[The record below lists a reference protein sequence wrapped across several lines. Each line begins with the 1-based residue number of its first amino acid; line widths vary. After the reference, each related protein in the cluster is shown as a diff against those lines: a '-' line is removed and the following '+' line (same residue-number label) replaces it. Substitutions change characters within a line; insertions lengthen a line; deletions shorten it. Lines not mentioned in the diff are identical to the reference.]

1 MNMTTPPSY
10 LESACRNRAAKQ
22 LESGDFNSCG
32 ERKSLL
38 YDLESR
44 CVMVFDEFGIL
55 AEIESE
61 RHVVDW
67 EGTYQLTRHFHL

>member
-1 MNMTTPPSY
+1 
-10 LESACRNRAAKQ
+10 
-22 LESGDFNSCG
+22 
-32 ERKSLL
+32 
-38 YDLESR
+38 
-44 CVMVFDEFGIL
+44 MVFDEFGIL